1 MRKKLVLAAIFSLTL
16 FTVAVTIIRGTIH
29 TGRIATDG
37 TQAQN
42 IAWVWFWLS
51 IEFISGNSSP
61 TSPTL
66 VSNQNPLLF

>member
-51 IEFISGNSSP
+51 IEFISGR
-61 TSPTL
+61 
-66 VSNQNPLLF
+66 